1 MRDVVHLLHLFLID
15 LPDRTRLGGRLL
27 RHWNR
32 IHLEK
37 RFRSPCPAV
46 PAWMPSALR
55 PGSST
60 GTEGRCQIDQLALS
74 ATQAPWSPPSGHT
87 RWEFRL
93 DFPYGSR
100 VGFAHFSTSQV
111 PPVTG
116 GDSSDPLR
124 GIQVLLLSL
133 QPGRTS
139 PHSPPGSVSP
149 GGLFCFCES
158 GRGSGGSKAWR
169 GNSGGNVPLYVALYD
184 AIASCGSSR
193 RSDP

>member
-1 MRDVVHLLHLFLID
+1 LRSSCRGVYCIYG
-15 LPDRTRLGGRLL
+15 TGGSWRFGRSMQGYA
-27 RHWNR
+27 RHAP
-32 IHLEK
+32 
-37 RFRSPCPAV
+37 RSPPGC
-46 PAWMPSALR
+46 PSALR
-55 PGSST
+55 PKPSAG
-60 GTEGRCQIDQLALS
+60 ALHHVMLRRIERR
-74 ATQAPWSPPSGHT
+74 APM
-87 RWEFRL
+87 RQFRL

-169 GNSGGNVPLYVALYD
+169 GNSGGNVPLYVAPYD